1 MLVDCCWNYPSNYQP
16 TTNNQQLFTMANLK
30 EIRNRITSVSSTMQI
45 TAAMKMVSAAK
56 LKKAQDAITAMRP
69 YAEKLTE
76 LLQNLSATLDG
87 DVGGEF
93 TKQREVKKVLVVAIT
108 SNRGLCGAFNTNV
121 IKEVK
126 NRADYY
132 AGKQV
137 DVFAIGKKGNDILT
151 KTLTVVDNQSNV
163 FDALTFDN
171 VTVIAEMLT
180 QKFVSG
186 DYDKIELVYNQFKNA
201 ATQIVQVEQFLPL
214 APIKSDTPAS
224 TGDYIFEPSKEEIVL
239 TLIPKS
245 LKTQLYKGIRDS
257 FASEHG
263 ARMTAM
269 HKATDNATELRDQL
283 KLTYNKA
290 RQAAITNEILEIVGG
305 AEALKG

>member
-1 MLVDCCWNYPSNYQP
+1 MTLDFYK
-16 TTNNQQLFTMANLK
+16 MANLK

-45 TAAMKMVSAAK
+45 TSAMKMVSAAK

-76 LLQNLSATLDG
+76 LLQNLSSTLDG

-93 TKQREVKKVLVVAIT
+93 TTQREVKKVLMVAIT
-108 SNRGLCGAFNTNV
+108 SNRGLCGAFNSNV

-126 NRADYY
+126 IRSEYY

-137 DVFAIGKKGNDILT
+137 DVFAIGKKGNDILS
-151 KTLTVVDNQSNV
+151 KTLSVVDNQSHV
-163 FDALTFDN
+163 FDDLTFDN
-171 VTVIAEMLT
+171 VTKIAETLT

-186 DYDKIELVYNQFKNA
+186 EYDRIELVYNQFKNA
-201 ATQIVQVEQFLPL
+201 ATQFVQTEQFLPL
-214 APIKSDTPAS
+214 APLKSDKPAS
-224 TGDYIFEPSKEEIVL
+224 TGDYLFEPSKEEIVL

>member
-1 MLVDCCWNYPSNYQP
+1 
-16 TTNNQQLFTMANLK
+16 MANLK
-30 EIRNRITSVSSTMQI
+30 EIRNRITSISSTMQI
-45 TAAMKMVSAAK
+45 TSAMKMVSAAK

-87 DVGGEF
+87 DVGGDY
-93 TKQREVKKVLVVAIT
+93 TSQREIKKVLVVAIT

-126 NRADYY
+126 NRSDYY

-137 DVFAIGKKGNDILT
+137 DVFAIGKKGNDILS
-151 KTLTVVDNQSNV
+151 KTLTVIDNQSAI
-163 FDALTFDN
+163 FDNLTFDN
-171 VTVIAEMLT
+171 VAQIADVLT
-180 QKFVSG
+180 QKFVAG
-186 DYDKIELVYNQFKNA
+186 EYDRIELVYNQFKNA
-201 ATQIVQVEQFLPL
+201 ATQIIQTEQFLPL
-214 APIKSDTPAS
+214 APIESDKPVS
-224 TGDYIFEPSKEEIVL
+224 SGDYIFEPSKEEIVL

-305 AEALKG
+305 AEALNG

>member
-1 MLVDCCWNYPSNYQP
+1 
-16 TTNNQQLFTMANLK
+16 MANLK

-45 TAAMKMVSAAK
+45 TSAMKMVSAAK

-87 DVGGEF
+87 EVGGDY
-93 TKQREVKKVLVVAIT
+93 TTQREVKKVLLVAIT
-108 SNRGLCGAFNTNV
+108 SNRGLCGAFNTNI
-121 IKEVK
+121 IKEAK
-126 NRADYY
+126 NRSQFY

-137 DVFAIGKKGNDILT
+137 DIFPIGKKGNDVLA
-151 KTLTVVDNQSNV
+151 KTHTVHGHHNAI
-163 FDALTFDN
+163 FDQLTFDN
-171 VTVIAEMLT
+171 VAVIADSLT
-180 QKFVSG
+180 EKFLSG
-186 DYDKIELVYNQFKNA
+186 EYDRIELIYNQFKNA

-214 APIKSDTPAS
+214 APIKTEVAVAAS
-224 TGDYIFEPSKEEIVL
+224 DYIFEPSKEEIVL

-269 HKATDNATELRDQL
+269 HKATDNATELRNQL

-305 AEALKG
+305 AEALNG

>member
-1 MLVDCCWNYPSNYQP
+1 
-16 TTNNQQLFTMANLK
+16 MANLK

-45 TAAMKMVSAAK
+45 TSAMKMVSAAK

-93 TKQREVKKVLVVAIT
+93 TTQREIKKVLLVAIT

-121 IKEVK
+121 IKEIK
-126 NRADYY
+126 SRSEFYT
-132 AGKQV
+132 GKQV
-137 DVFAIGKKGNDILT
+137 AVFAIGKKGNDVLS
-151 KTLTVVDNQSNV
+151 KTLSVVDNQSAV
-163 FDALTFDN
+163 FDSLTFEN
-171 VTVIAEMLT
+171 VAKIAQTLT
-180 QKFVSG
+180 DKFTSG
-186 DYDKIELVYNQFKNA
+186 EYDKIELVYNQFKNA
-201 ATQIVQVEQFLPL
+201 ATQIVQTEQFLPL
-214 APIKSDTPAS
+214 APIKSDKPAS

-269 HKATDNATELRDQL
+269 HKATDNATELRNQL

>member
-1 MLVDCCWNYPSNYQP
+1 
-16 TTNNQQLFTMANLK
+16 MANLK

-45 TAAMKMVSAAK
+45 TSAMKMVSAAK

-76 LLQNLSATLDG
+76 LLQSLSATMDG
-87 DVGGEF
+87 EVGGSF
-93 TKQREVKKVLVVAIT
+93 TAQREVNKVLIVAVT
-108 SNRGLCGAFNTNV
+108 SNRGLCGAFNSNI
-121 IKEVK
+121 IKQAK
-126 NRADYY
+126 TIADSY

-137 DVFAIGKKGNDILT
+137 DVFAIGKKGNDALG
-151 KTLTVVDNQSNV
+151 KTNKVVGNKSEIFDN
-163 FDALTFDN
+163 LTFDN
-171 VTVIAEMLT
+171 VAEIAQILT
-180 QKFVSG
+180 EKFTSG
-186 DYDKIELVYNQFKNA
+186 EYDKIEIVYNQFKNA
-201 ATQIVQVEQFLPL
+201 ATQIVQTEQFLPL
-214 APIKSDTPAS
+214 APVKSDIPVT
-224 TGDYIFEPSKEEIVL
+224 TGDYLFEPSKEEIVL

-245 LKTQLYKGIRDS
+245 LKTQLYKAIRDS

>member
-1 MLVDCCWNYPSNYQP
+1 
-16 TTNNQQLFTMANLK
+16 MANLK

-45 TAAMKMVSAAK
+45 TSAMKMVSAAK

-76 LLQNLSATLDG
+76 LLQNLSATLEG
-87 DVGGEF
+87 DAGGEF
-93 TKQREVKKVLVVAIT
+93 TTQREIKKVLVVAIT

-121 IKEVK
+121 IKEAK
-126 NRADYY
+126 SRSEFY

-137 DVFAIGKKGNDILT
+137 DIFAIGKKGNDVLSKSLSI
-151 KTLTVVDNQSNV
+151 VDNQSAI
-163 FDALTFDN
+163 FDDLTFDN
-171 VTVIAEMLT
+171 VAKIADLLT
-180 QKFVSG
+180 EKFVSG
-186 DYDKIELVYNQFKNA
+186 EYDKIELIYNQFKNA
-201 ATQIVQVEQFLPL
+201 ATQIVQTEQFLPL
-214 APIKSDTPAS
+214 APIKSDLAVS

-269 HKATDNATELRDQL
+269 HKATDNATELRNQL

-290 RQAAITNEILEIVGG
+290 RQASITNEILEIVGG
-305 AEALKG
+305 AEALNG

>member
-1 MLVDCCWNYPSNYQP
+1 
-16 TTNNQQLFTMANLK
+16 MANLK
-30 EIRNRITSVSSTMQI
+30 EIRNRITSISSTMQI
-45 TAAMKMVSAAK
+45 TSAMKMVSAAK

-87 DVGGEF
+87 DVGGNY
-93 TKQREVKKVLVVAIT
+93 TSQREIKKVLVVAIT

-126 NRADYY
+126 NRSDYY

-137 DVFAIGKKGNDILT
+137 DVFAIGKKGNDILS
-151 KTLTVVDNQSNV
+151 KTLTVIDNQSAV
-163 FDALTFDN
+163 FDDLTFDN
-171 VTVIAEMLT
+171 VAQIAEVLT
-180 QKFVSG
+180 QKFVAG
-186 DYDKIELVYNQFKNA
+186 EYDRIELVYNQFKNA
-201 ATQIVQVEQFLPL
+201 ATQIIQTEQFLPL
-214 APIKSDTPAS
+214 APIQSDQPAS

-305 AEALKG
+305 AEALKAQ

>member
-1 MLVDCCWNYPSNYQP
+1 
-16 TTNNQQLFTMANLK
+16 MANLK

-45 TAAMKMVSAAK
+45 TSAMKMVSAAK

-76 LLQNLSATLDG
+76 LLQNLSATLEG
-87 DVGGEF
+87 EVGGDF
-93 TKQREVKKVLVVAIT
+93 TKQREIKKVLVVAIT
-108 SNRGLCGAFNTNV
+108 SNRGLCGAFNSNV

-126 NRADYY
+126 NRADFY

-137 DVFAIGKKGNDILT
+137 DVFAIGKKGNDVLS
-151 KTLTVVDNQSNV
+151 KTLSVVSNESAV
-163 FDALTFDN
+163 FDALTFEN
-171 VTVIAEMLT
+171 VSKIAQTLT
-180 QKFVSG
+180 DKFVAG
-186 DYDKIELVYNQFKNA
+186 DYDKIEVVYNQFKNA
-201 ATQIVQVEQFLPL
+201 ATQIVQTEQFLPL
-214 APIKSDTPAS
+214 APIKSDKPVQ
-224 TGDYIFEPSKEEIVL
+224 TGDYLFEPSKEEIVL

-269 HKATDNATELRDQL
+269 HKATDNATELRNQL